1 MEFIDTNGKNIYNK
15 DYDKMAAF
23 LLQINTWNM
32 EDDLKIQNVSHY
44 FKNTISNI
52 CKIYP
57 TLLSNNA
64 DFYKYICKHWNFSQN
79 HNNDILNFVNKYGK
93 NIEKFKNDAVLLK
106 LLQDIDRKMVD
117 MIMFVK
123 HIPKHTEI
131 TKTIINEDGKKEAIV
146 FHNLFDNLT
155 YFELLKHCFYK
166 TIYEFIISCDDVDL
180 LRTEMKVVKD
190 DKIKRNEN
198 IGKAGEDIESVRIS
212 VNEDYEDV
220 LNELEENDIV
230 MDSPEELKSRISYLL
245 FAICEVEM
253 ENKACINYSYK
264 DIMKKVNRSKE
275 REKKGIIEYL
285 GAMSK
290 EERKVEEL
298 FKMYKLGRWNVGQQR
313 GLISYDKGTYERE
326 RQELIQQLFDDE
338 NEGRY
343 EIVSEMRRELFDDN
357 ENETEEV
364 PEDNEGNDITMFG
377 EDYMDGVYYPE
388 DNEE

>member
-1 MEFIDTNGKNIYNK
+1 M
-15 DYDKMAAF
+15 
-23 LLQINTWNM
+23 
-32 EDDLKIQNVSHY
+32 
-44 FKNTISNI
+44 
-52 CKIYP
+52 
-57 TLLSNNA
+57 
-64 DFYKYICKHWNFSQN
+64 
-79 HNNDILNFVNKYGK
+79 
-93 NIEKFKNDAVLLK
+93 
-106 LLQDIDRKMVD
+106 
-117 MIMFVK
+117 
-123 HIPKHTEI
+123 
-131 TKTIINEDGKKEAIV
+131 
-146 FHNLFDNLT
+146 
-155 YFELLKHCFYK
+155 
-166 TIYEFIISCDDVDL
+166 DL
-180 LRTEMKVVKD
+180 LRTEMKVIKD
-190 DKIKRNEN
+190 NRRKENEN
-198 IGKAGEDIESVRIS
+198 IGKTGEDIESVRIS
-212 VNEDYEDV
+212 VNENYEDI

-230 MDSPEELKSRISYLL
+230 MDSPEELKSRVSYLL
-245 FAICEVEM
+245 LAICEVEM
-253 ENKACINYSYK
+253 ENKVCINYSYN
-264 DIMKKVNRSKE
+264 DIIKRVNRSKE

-343 EIVSEMRRELFDDN
+343 EIVSEMRRELFDDD

>member
-1 MEFIDTNGKNIYNK
+1 
-15 DYDKMAAF
+15 
-23 LLQINTWNM
+23 
-32 EDDLKIQNVSHY
+32 
-44 FKNTISNI
+44 
-52 CKIYP
+52 
-57 TLLSNNA
+57 
-64 DFYKYICKHWNFSQN
+64 
-79 HNNDILNFVNKYGK
+79 
-93 NIEKFKNDAVLLK
+93 
-106 LLQDIDRKMVD
+106 
-117 MIMFVK
+117 
-123 HIPKHTEI
+123 
-131 TKTIINEDGKKEAIV
+131 
-146 FHNLFDNLT
+146 
-155 YFELLKHCFYK
+155 
-166 TIYEFIISCDDVDL
+166 
-180 LRTEMKVVKD
+180 
-190 DKIKRNEN
+190 
-198 IGKAGEDIESVRIS
+198 
-212 VNEDYEDV
+212 
-220 LNELEENDIV
+220 